1 MRLYLCVMCEITIEV
16 ECPHCQ
22 GTKVSKNGYKSNGT
36 QNFLCGTC
44 DKQFQYLYVYNGANP
59 RVKRLIVSMLLRNS
73 GIRDIETVLK
83 VSRSCVLNTLLKE
96 AEKCLITPKK
106 DHYKTVQIDEHWSY
120 VHQKKKKKRWLI
132 YAYAPETDEV
142 IGYVIGKRDIK
153 TVKRLYKLLK
163 SVKIDQ
169 YCTDDWK
176 AFANVFA
183 KENHQIGKHL
193 TRNIEG
199 VNTSLRARNRRFV
212 RKTTCFSKK
221 DENHEA
227 AIKIMFQQRNYAY
240 HTF

>member
-1 MRLYLCVMCEITIEV
+1 MCEISTKVI
-16 ECPHCQ
+16 CPHCQ
-22 GTKVSKNGYKSNGT
+22 GANVVKNGHKKDGT
-36 QNFLCGTC
+36 QNFLCKIC
-44 DKQFQYLYVYNGANP
+44 RKQFQFFYKNNGANP
-59 RVKRLIVSMLLRNS
+59 RTKVLIISLLLRNS

-83 VSRSCVLNTLLKE
+83 VSRRCVLNCLFSE
-96 AEKCLITPKK
+96 SNKCLISPKLT
-106 DHYKTVQIDEHWSY
+106 HYKSVQIDEHWSY

-142 IGYVIGKRDIK
+142 LGYVIGNRGIK
-153 TVKRLYKLLK
+153 TVKKLYELLK
-163 SVKIDQ
+163 NIQIDE
-169 YCTDDWK
+169 YCTDDWA

-183 KENHQIGKHL
+183 HENHQIGKHL

-221 DENHEA
+221 EKYHEA
-227 AIKIMFQQRNYAY
+227 AIKIMRAANRFQQRNYAY